1 MNKRKEALRDKS
13 YLEPNMG
20 RMKSNAKAHPAEIPA
35 QGYSPQQGKIDSV
48 LKRMKKLKKKAKNF
62 THGVLEHVRLGHKFT
77 EIMKWKL
84 RLGAKIL
91 RVGGFEK
98 VFKELFSVS
107 EGEKLLKA
115 FQCFLS
121 TTAGPVAGL
130 LFISTKKVSFCSE
143 RSIKV
148 TSPNGE
154 MVRFHYKVLIP
165 LKKIKRVD
173 LTENSRKPSAKYIE
187 VTTWDNFDFWFM
199 GFLNYQKSFKYL
211 ELAVSQAR
219 GN

>member
-1 MNKRKEALRDKS
+1 
-13 YLEPNMG
+13 MG

>member
-1 MNKRKEALRDKS
+1 
-13 YLEPNMG
+13 MG
-20 RMKSNAKAHPAEIPA
+20 RMKSNGKAHPAEIPA
-35 QGYSPQQGKIDSV
+35 KGYSPQQGKIDSV
-48 LKRMKKLKKKAKNF
+48 LKRMNKLKKKTKNF
-62 THGVLEHVRLGHKFT
+62 AHGVLEHVRLGNKFT
-77 EIMKWKL
+77 ETVRWKL

-91 RVGGFEK
+91 QVGGFEK

-148 TSPNGE
+148 SSPNGE

-165 LKKIKRVD
+165 LKKIMRVD
-173 LTENSRKPSAKYIE
+173 LSENVRKPTAKYIE

-199 GFLNYQKSFKYL
+199 GFLNYQKSYKYL
-211 ELAVSQAR
+211 ELAVSHA
-219 GN
+219 GEN

>member
-1 MNKRKEALRDKS
+1 M
-13 YLEPNMG
+13 
-20 RMKSNAKAHPAEIPA
+20 
-35 QGYSPQQGKIDSV
+35 
-48 LKRMKKLKKKAKNF
+48 
-62 THGVLEHVRLGHKFT
+62 GHKFT

-154 MVRFHYKVLIP
+154 MVRFHYKVFINIHTHGLSP
-165 LKKIKRVD
+165 SLLKFL
-173 LTENSRKPSAKYIE
+173 LT
-187 VTTWDNFDFWFM
+187 
-199 GFLNYQKSFKYL
+199 SFAL
-211 ELAVSQAR
+211 FTH
-219 GN
+219 

>member
-1 MNKRKEALRDKS
+1 
-13 YLEPNMG
+13 MG
-20 RMKSNAKAHPAEIPA
+20 RMKSNSKAHPAEIPA
-35 QGYSPQQGKIDSV
+35 KGYSPQEGKIDSV

-62 THGVLEHVRLGHKFT
+62 AHGVLEHVRLGHKFT
-77 EIMKWKL
+77 ETVRWKL

-91 RVGGFEK
+91 KVGGFEK

-130 LFISTKKVSFCSE
+130 LFISTKKVYFCSE

-148 TSPNGE
+148 SSPDGE

-165 LKKIKRVD
+165 LKKIKKVD
-173 LTENSRKPSAKYIE
+173 LSENVRKPSAKYIE

-211 ELAVSQAR
+211 ELAVSQSR
-219 GN
+219 EN